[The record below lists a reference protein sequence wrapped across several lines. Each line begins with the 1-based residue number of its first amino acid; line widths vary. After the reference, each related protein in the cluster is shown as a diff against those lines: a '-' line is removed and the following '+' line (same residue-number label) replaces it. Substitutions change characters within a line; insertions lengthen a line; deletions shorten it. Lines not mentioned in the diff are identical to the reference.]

1 MVEILCPHCDDEIEF
16 DDDSS
21 GVFACPYCEGE
32 FEWNVDPAPSKSGG
46 KAVDNSVFKPIKVEH
61 EFKPAF
67 TLMTAH
73 LEPNE
78 SIKVEPGA
86 MVAQSSDISIST
98 GRAISGGLAKGLFKA
113 VVGGESFFLN
123 TFTAGNS
130 GGWISLAPSAPGDIS
145 TFNLAPGENLFLQG
159 GAFMAC
165 SPNVEIDT
173 KWQGVTNAVF
183 GGEGLFFLR
192 AFSQSGSGQVFYHAY
207 GAIKGI
213 DVTPDTPIVVDTGHL
228 VAFTEGVSYHTDIDG
243 GWTSVFFSGEG
254 IILQF
259 SGEGKVWIQSRNLRA
274 LADTLYRAQ
283 SKFNN

>member
-1 MVEILCPHCDDEIEF
+1 MP
-16 DDDSS
+16 
-21 GVFACPYCEGE
+21 
-32 FEWNVDPAPSKSGG
+32 
-46 KAVDNSVFKPIKVEH
+46 
-61 EFKPAF
+61 
-67 TLMTAH
+67 
-73 LEPNE
+73 
-78 SIKVEPGA
+78 
-86 MVAQSSDISIST
+86 
-98 GRAISGGLAKGLFKA
+98 
-113 VVGGESFFLN
+113 
-123 TFTAGNS
+123 
-130 GGWISLAPSAPGDIS
+130 
-145 TFNLAPGENLFLQG
+145 
-159 GAFMAC
+159 C
-165 SPNVEIDT
+165 SPNVKTDT
-173 KWQGVTNAVF
+173 KFQGAKTLF
-183 GGEGLFFLR
+183 SGEGAFFLR